1 MQRQEGVLMKI
12 VENLHGFLWSSM
24 SANNCN
30 TYFIDGP
37 ARVLIDPGHA
47 HLFGHVEGGLKALGL
62 GIEDIDLVI
71 ATHCHPDHLE
81 AVKVF
86 TDHHALFGVHEKDW
100 KLVQEM
106 AQHLGAALEP
116 NIYNPAFFLQ
126 EGELAVKGLEFQVV
140 HTPGHS
146 PGSISLYWPEQ
157 KALFT
162 GDVIFREGL
171 GRTDLPG
178 GNGSTLKESIK
189 RLSELEVEWLLP
201 GHGDIVVG
209 EAEVKMNFQRVERFW
224 FAYI

>member
-1 MQRQEGVLMKI
+1 MQMKI
-12 VENLHGFLWSSM
+12 LENLHGFLWSSM

-30 TYFIDGP
+30 TYLIDGP
-37 ARVLIDPGHA
+37 ARVLIDPGHL
-47 HLFGHVEGGLKALGL
+47 HLFGHVESGLGQLGL

-71 ATHCHPDHLE
+71 ATHCHPDHVE
-81 AVKVF
+81 AVKLF
-86 TDHHALFGVHEKDW
+86 QKQRALFAVHEKDW
-100 KLVQEM
+100 RLIKEM
-106 AQHLGAALEP
+106 GHYLGASLEFEA
-116 NIYNPAFFLQ
+116 YEPAFFL
-126 EGELAVKGLEFQVV
+126 EGGNLVVKGLELQVI

-178 GNGSTLKESIK
+178 GDGGTLKESINK
-189 RLSELEVEWLLP
+189 LAELEVERLLP
-201 GHGDIVVG
+201 GHGEIIL
-209 EAEVKMNFQRVERFW
+209 EAAQVRDNFQRVERFW